1 MANDPVTGLTGFL
14 PTIKRNPNKACF
26 KRKDTMYIS
35 LSKEKDVLINEKD
48 GPYINS
54 QLITHHIILE
64 NAATRPHIKWCFI
77 PFPDFS

>member
-1 MANDPVTGLTGFL
+1 
-14 PTIKRNPNKACF
+14 
-26 KRKDTMYIS
+26 MYIS